1 MNIQYHLTEEEA
13 REGLDGIYPKYN
25 KNAMALG
32 VVFAL
37 AAAGLI
43 ASVSIQAIQGKILV
57 LYVVFI
63 VLLAVLSVWFLANRP
78 IKIHFVARRSTSAD
92 NLYMLLFSPEGWIKP
107 ANGNKVKLHGDKE
120 AHAVETKLTVSVR
133 PDDKHTF
140 VIPKTALQGKR
151 LSEFCDLL
159 NQAGCPVKRL

>member
-25 KNAMALG
+25 KNAMVLG
-32 VVFAL
+32 FIFGL

-43 ASVSIQAIQGKILV
+43 LSMAMQGRVLV
-57 LYVVFI
+57 LYVVFA
-63 VLLAVLSVWFLANRP
+63 VLLAVLSVWFLLNRP